1 MDLSKL
7 EQAYTQYAGVAQQ
20 AFQLLENLISK
31 MQEAAQNGDE
41 KAGHWAAELQ
51 QVVQT
56 LEGGQTHI
64 GTLLQQFHGALSAF
78 EGNSS
83 AAASTTAAGS
93 EAGAAGTA
101 ASGTSSHGLG
111 GLVSDFLNSDIGKSI
126 EQGALGKLGKMFKS

>member
-78 EGNSS
+78 GGNSS
-83 AAASTTAAGS
+83 AASTTDTT
-93 EAGAAGTA
+93 EAGATGTA
-101 ASGTSSHGLG
+101 ASGATSHGLG